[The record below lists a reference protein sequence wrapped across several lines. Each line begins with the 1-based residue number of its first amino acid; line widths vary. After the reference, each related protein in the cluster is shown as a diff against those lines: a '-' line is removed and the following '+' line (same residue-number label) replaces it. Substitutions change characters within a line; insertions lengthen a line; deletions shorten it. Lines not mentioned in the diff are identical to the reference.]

1 MLSSI
6 DEIKSLLREKR
17 FARAWQRLHVAA
29 RDVADYPAMHS
40 LSRLRRQLAERSA
53 VPAQPARVRLALLS
67 DATTTMLEEPLR
79 LALEAIG
86 VDATLHVAPFN
97 TLAHEMLDPR
107 SDTVR
112 FEPDLAVIMVTT
124 SSLTRWPSP
133 TASESEVE
141 EAVNEVCDHWLH
153 LCKSLREHAG
163 CDVVLSNFP
172 TPPVRALGSAGVKLP
187 GDATNFV
194 RRLNQALAG
203 RAPSFVHIHDV
214 ETLAA
219 LHGTSR
225 WVDTRY
231 WYHARQPISFEC
243 LVPYVRALAALIG
256 ALYGRSA
263 KCVVVDLDN
272 TLWGGVVG
280 DDGPERLHLG
290 EGDPQGEA
298 FVAFQRYLLSLK
310 ERGIALAVASKND
323 EEMALAPFDT
333 RPEMALRRHD
343 FAVFRAN
350 WRPKSESIRDIA
362 ATLNIGL
369 DAIVFVDD
377 NPAEREQIRQAL
389 PEVRVVELGAD
400 PALYPMLLDRTGWLE
415 TATLSAEDRG
425 RSRMYAANAGR
436 AALEASAD
444 DYDGY
449 LRSLEQR
456 AVIAPFEARHLDRIH
471 QLTNKTNQFNLT
483 TRRMTAS
490 QLADMMT
497 SSDHITAYVRLADRF
512 GDNGLISVFAAHR
525 EGSELS
531 IDLWLMSC
539 RVLQRGVERA
549 LRNYVVERARHAGC
563 ARLRGIF
570 IPTARNG
577 LVKDHYRKLGF
588 TRAGSVGDAE
598 HWLLDIST
606 AEPLE
611 TRIAIVDEYAAE
623 PSLQTGEHKGEALH
637 V

>member
-1 MLSSI
+1 VLSGI
-6 DEIKSLLREKR
+6 DELKSLVREDR
-17 FARAWQRLHVAA
+17 FAEAWQRLHAEA
-29 RDVADYPAMHS
+29 RAVADYRTMHA
-40 LSRLRRQLAERSA
+40 LSRVRRRLAARSA
-53 VPAQPARVRLALLS
+53 APAQPARARVALLS
-67 DATTTMLEEPLR
+67 DATTTMLEEPLH

-86 VDATLHVAPFN
+86 VEATLHVAPFN
-97 TLAHEMLDPR
+97 TFAHEMLDPR
-107 SDTVR
+107 SDVVA
-112 FEPDLAVIMVTT
+112 FEPDLAVIMATT
-124 SSLTRWPSP
+124 SSIPRWPSSS
-133 TASESEVE
+133 ASERDVE
-141 EAVNEVCDHWLH
+141 DAVTEVCEHWLH

-163 CDVVLSNFP
+163 CDIVLSNFP
-172 TPPVRALGSAGVKLP
+172 TPPVRPLGSAGVRLP

-194 RRLNQALAG
+194 RRVNQALAS
-203 RAPSFVHIHDV
+203 RAPAFVHIHDV
-214 ETLAA
+214 ESLAA

-225 WVDTRY
+225 WVDARY
-231 WYHARQPISFEC
+231 WYHARQPVSFEC

-280 DDGPERLHLG
+280 DDGPERLRLG

-323 EEMALAPFDT
+323 EAMALAPFDT
-333 RPEMALRRHD
+333 RPEMALRRED

-369 DAIVFVDD
+369 DALVFVDD

-389 PEVRVVELGAD
+389 PDVRVVELGGD
-400 PALYPMLLDRTGWLE
+400 PALYPSLVDRTGWLE
-415 TATLSAEDRG
+415 TATLSAEDRA

-436 AALEASAD
+436 AVLQASVD

-456 AVIAPFEARHLDRIH
+456 AVIAPFESRHLDRIH

-483 TRRMTAS
+483 TRRLTAA
-490 QLADMMT
+490 QLSDMMT
-497 SSDHITAYVRLADRF
+497 SPDHVTAYVRLADRF

-525 EGSELS
+525 EEDELR

-549 LRNYVVERARHAGC
+549 LCNYVVERARAAGV
-563 ARLRGIF
+563 ARIRGVF
-570 IPTARNG
+570 IPTARNA
-577 LVKDHYRKLGF
+577 LVKDHYRRLGF
-588 TRAGSVGDAE
+588 SPAGGVGTEE
-598 HWLLDIST
+598 HWTLDIAA

-611 TRIAIVDEYAAE
+611 TRIAIVDDYMAE
-623 PSLQTGEHKGEALH
+623 PSLETGEFKGEALH